1 MSLSDRSNKKSNDLS
16 KISFFSDRGNQIEEI
31 KNKNSKIKLSN
42 EEVDSIRS
50 SKKSNSSTGK

>member
-31 KNKNSKIKLSN
+31 KSKNSKIKLSN

>member
-16 KISFFSDRGNQIEEI
+16 KIFFFSDRGNQIEEI
-31 KNKNSKIKLSN
+31 KSKNSKIKLSN